1 MTEIRKIA
9 KLNLKKKR
17 KFKLYRKAGQQ
28 NFFYG
33 QEVRKAIKIKM
44 LMNLK
49 CLIENVSFVRIE
61 KRFKLYSGSLL

>member
-1 MTEIRKIA
+1 MTKIRKIA
-9 KLNLKKKR
+9 KLNLKKKENSNCIGKPANR
-17 KFKLYRKAGQQ
+17 I
-28 NFFYG
+28 FFT
-33 QEVRKAIKIKM
+33 VRKAIKIKM